1 MDGRPPGNTGCC
13 RLLPPFLFAAAPLTP
28 GGAPFPT
35 PPAACPFAADHP
47 APGPTGRRRVRCP
60 ALQPRSPGH
69 TPWPAG
75 PRSLRPRPLPVHKA
89 AAAALKA
96 QAPGCLPAQ
105 ASTFAAPALGG
116 GGGFLQPGP
125 CTSLAPRAGAQGT
138 TVRLPAPGPLRHP
151 PGLAPDPGPTDLSHA
166 PPHRTPP
173 DRLSL
178 RWPQARDGAAHQHPC
193 VQRAHLAEHTT
204 TRGKTRRHT
213 TQAMRR
219 PAFTTPPPSLH
230 PTPLRGRDHGP
241 GSEHK
246 GHS

>member
-1 MDGRPPGNTGCC
+1 MPPV
-13 RLLPPFLFAAAPLTP
+13 LLAAAPLTP

-60 ALQPRSPGH
+60 ALPPRSPGH

-116 GGGFLQPGP
+116 GGGLSRARAVHVLGTEGPSPGDDRP
-125 CTSLAPRAGAQGT
+125 TSCTWAP
-138 TVRLPAPGPLRHP
+138 HP

-178 RWPQARDGAAHQHPC
+178 RGPQARDGAAHQHPC
-193 VQRAHLAEHTT
+193 AQRAHLAEHTT
-204 TRGKTRRHT
+204 TRGKARRHT
-213 TQAMRR
+213 THAMRV
-219 PAFTTPPPSLH
+219 PAVTTPPLPPPH
-230 PTPLRGRDHGP
+230 PPPRAGP
-241 GSEHK
+241 WAWF
-246 GHS
+246 

>member
-1 MDGRPPGNTGCC
+1 MGDRLGIPGAVGFCLLF
-13 RLLPPFLFAAAPLTP
+13 LLPPPPLTP

-116 GGGFLQPGP
+116 GGAFSSQGRARPWHRGPEPRGRPSDFLH
-125 CTSLAPRAGAQGT
+125 L
-138 TVRLPAPGPLRHP
+138 GPLDTHLAWPQIPGQRTSHTPHP
-151 PGLAPDPGPTDLSHA
+151 TA
-166 PPHRTPP
+166 PHRIA
-173 DRLSL
+173 SVS
-178 RWPQARDGAAHQHPC
+178 AG
-193 VQRAHLAEHTT
+193 
-204 TRGKTRRHT
+204 
-213 TQAMRR
+213 RR
-219 PAFTTPPPSLH
+219 PETGPRTNTPACSARTLQNTRPQGEKHAGTQP
-230 PTPLRGRDHGP
+230 
-241 GSEHK
+241 K
-246 GHS
+246 Q